1 MKNTLAP
8 LFLAV
13 TMTLSTGCSTVR
25 EIQKRQFENVLSD
38 QWPSKGEN
46 LAEAIKY
53 LAAQEVSTSRQ
64 AQ

>member
-8 LFLAV
+8 LFLAA
-13 TMTLSTGCSTVR
+13 TMTLPTGCSTVH
-25 EIQKRQFENVLSD
+25 EIQRRQVTNILSD

-53 LAAQEVSTSRQ
+53 LAAQEVSASSQVR
-64 AQ
+64 